1 MAEFRPALS
10 AGALPVG
17 VALLALV
24 TWEAG
29 VGLLGVP
36 KVILP
41 PPSAVAME
49 LAGPRL
55 AELARHA
62 VPSGLQILSGFT
74 VAAAGG
80 ILLAVLMAY
89 SALLRAALQPYMVA
103 LQVVPKIALA
113 PLFILWFGIGFAS
126 RFAFATFIC
135 FFPVVIATL
144 AGLRDAPPEVIRM
157 CRAIG
162 ATDAQVMLRV
172 RLPFAVPY
180 IFAGLKIASTMAVIG
195 VVIGEFISADRG
207 LAYLILYA
215 ASRSETSGVLAAI
228 AVLCAIGLAL
238 YGLVALAERFVMA
251 AQQGER

>member
-10 AGALPVG
+10 DAALPVG

-24 TWEAG
+24 AWEAG
-29 VGLLGVP
+29 VRLLDVP

-41 PPSAVAME
+41 PPSAVALE
-49 LAGPRL
+49 LAGPRF
-55 AELARHA
+55 AELAQHA
-62 VPSGLQILSGFT
+62 LPSGLQILSGFL

-80 ILLAVLMAY
+80 ILLAILMAH
-89 SALLRAALQPYMVA
+89 SALLRAALHPYMVA

-144 AGLRDAPPEVIRM
+144 AGLRDTPPEVIRM

-180 IFAGLKIASTMAVIG
+180 IFAGLKIAATMAVIG

-207 LAYLILYA
+207 LGYLILYA
-215 ASRSETSGVLAAI
+215 ASRSETAGVLAAI
-228 AVLCAIGLAL
+228 VVLCAIGLAL
-238 YGLVALAERFVMA
+238 YGLVALAERRVIA

>member
-1 MAEFRPALS
+1 MPEFRPALS
-10 AGALPVG
+10 DGALPVG
-17 VALLALV
+17 VALLALLA
-24 TWEAG
+24 WEAA
-29 VGLLGVP
+29 VVLLAVP

-55 AELARHA
+55 AELALHA
-62 VPSGLQILSGFT
+62 VPSGLQILSGFA
-74 VAAAGG
+74 VAAACG
-80 ILLAVLMAY
+80 ILLAVLMAQ
-89 SALLRAALQPYMVA
+89 SALLRAALYPYMIA

-144 AGLRDAPPEVIRM
+144 AGLRDTPPEVIRM

-180 IFAGLKIASTMAVIG
+180 IFAGLKIAATMAVIG

-207 LAYLILYA
+207 LGYLILYA

-228 AVLCAIGLAL
+228 VVLCAIGLAL
-238 YGLVALAERFVMA
+238 YGLVALAERLVIA
-251 AQQGER
+251 AQQGEW